1 MLQPTGGTGSFEL
14 ELVDLLPPPS
24 PPPQSTNQL
33 YIRVCLKEWQRNIDP
48 RPPCAFGSRVTPIFD
63 ATQREKMID
72 MFARNRLVF
81 PFSFAWPVCFGEI

>member
-1 MLQPTGGTGSFEL
+1 MQPINGTGAFEL

-24 PPPQSTNQL
+24 PPPQSSNL
-33 YIRVCLKEWQRNIDP
+33 CIRVCLKEWQRQIDP

-63 ATQREKMID
+63 GANRDKMID

-81 PFSFAWPVCFGEI
+81 PFSFAWPVCCV